1 MTVLTQGRRRLRS
14 LLAKPP
20 RETDELSVAF
30 VASGPGWL
38 RSHLPQ
44 GWFLPPRPPDFD
56 AIEGRAAATQQAGPK
71 PLWEGYRTVA
81 GYARSVIE
89 ARTSEEVRSDATTGC
104 FFAWLARERV
114 PAVIAEIGTAFG
126 VSGMYWLSG
135 LKANGVGRLVTFE
148 PNVAW
153 AELADENLRSIDD
166 RYALIRGPFEDHA
179 AAALAGEPVD
189 MAFVDGIHTGEFVRR
204 ELAIL
209 RNHARSGALLLFD
222 DINFSDDMRAS
233 WAAMARGPGVVAS
246 ALIGGRVGILELA

>member
-81 GYARSVIE
+81 G
-89 ARTSEEVRSDATTGC
+89 
-104 FFAWLARERV
+104 
-114 PAVIAEIGTAFG
+114 
-126 VSGMYWLSG
+126 
-135 LKANGVGRLVTFE
+135 
-148 PNVAW
+148 
-153 AELADENLRSIDD
+153 
-166 RYALIRGPFEDHA
+166 
-179 AAALAGEPVD
+179 
-189 MAFVDGIHTGEFVRR
+189 
-204 ELAIL
+204 
-209 RNHARSGALLLFD
+209 
-222 DINFSDDMRAS
+222 
-233 WAAMARGPGVVAS
+233 
-246 ALIGGRVGILELA
+246 